1 MKKSEI
7 KELKEIK
14 LNSENYK
21 IPEGYSL
28 IKEPTKMV
36 ENGNDFFKIV
46 IGKD

>member
-7 KELKEIK
+7 KELREVKIS
-14 LNSENYK
+14 SESYK
-21 IPEGYSL
+21 IPEGWSL
-28 IKEPTKMV
+28 VKEPTKMV